1 MGRYK
6 GVHPPRRD
14 PPDHGVLFTEAAR
27 RISRS
32 AGLLDAYRR
41 MSGLHLRMIRTR
53 EAQASLAAAIE
64 RSISKFRS
72 WHDDQTEAW
81 EHAGRMAM
89 AEYLGNWWTC
99 VLRNDPPEALGQG
112 DEWFSRETVRE
123 IVERFRDVIPDRA
136 G

>member
-6 GVHPPRRD
+6 GAHHPRRSA
-14 PPDHGVLFTEAAR
+14 PDHGALFTQAAK

-41 MSGLHLRMIRTR
+41 TSGLHLRMIPTR
-53 EAQASLAAAIE
+53 EARASLAAAIE
-64 RSISKFRS
+64 RSISKFHS
-72 WHDDQTEAW
+72 WHDDETEAW

-89 AEYLGNWWTC
+89 AEYLGNWWIS
-99 VLRNDPPEALGQG
+99 VVRNEPPELLGAG
-112 DEWFSRETVRE
+112 EEWFSRETVRE
-123 IVERFRDVIPDRA
+123 IVESFRDAIPDRC

>member
-6 GVHPPRRD
+6 GIHHPRSE
-14 PPDHGVLFTEAAR
+14 PPDHAALFTQAGR

-41 MSGLHLRMIRTR
+41 MSGLHLRAIQTR
-53 EAQASLAAAIE
+53 EAHASLAAAIE
-64 RSISKFRS
+64 RSVSKFHS
-72 WHDDQTEAW
+72 WHDDDSEAW

-99 VLRNDPPEALGQG
+99 VLRSDPPEPLGAG
-112 DEWFSRETVRE
+112 DEWFARQTVRE
-123 IVERFRDVIPDRA
+123 IVECFRDAIPDRC